1 MKKRFYFLFAAVVLF
16 GVMLLPGCGGGGSEP
31 STDRTQL
38 LTKGAWNIKSVV
50 VDGVTKSQFAGL
62 QVIFT
67 STGFTSTGGAPVW
80 PASGKWSFIDASQ
93 SSFKRDDGTNVSI
106 TTLDEN
112 QLVLQ
117 LTWTKTTL
125 DGGRQQSIA
134 GQYTFTFG
142 H

>member
-31 STDRTQL
+31 TTDRTQL

-67 STGFTSTGGAPVW
+67 STGFTSTGGTPVW
-80 PASGKWSFIDASQ
+80 PLPVRGHSPMPASLRLSN
-93 SSFKRDDGTNVSI
+93 DGTNVSI
-106 TTLDEN
+106 CS
-112 QLVLQ
+112 
-117 LTWTKTTL
+117 
-125 DGGRQQSIA
+125 GSGSC
-134 GQYTFTFG
+134 
-142 H
+142 